1 MVVGEGDHC
10 KTYKTS
16 LTFSIGTGKV
26 KMKRTSKDQ
35 LKQFEQQVTGKK
47 TGTKKHWHI
56 VPEDFIVQRML
67 TSLAGRMEKHERFCS
82 V

>member
-47 TGTKKHWHI
+47 TETKKHWHI

>member
-1 MVVGEGDHC
+1 
-10 KTYKTS
+10 
-16 LTFSIGTGKV
+16 
-26 KMKRTSKDQ
+26 MKRTSKDQ

-56 VPEDFIVQRML
+56 VPEGFIVQRML